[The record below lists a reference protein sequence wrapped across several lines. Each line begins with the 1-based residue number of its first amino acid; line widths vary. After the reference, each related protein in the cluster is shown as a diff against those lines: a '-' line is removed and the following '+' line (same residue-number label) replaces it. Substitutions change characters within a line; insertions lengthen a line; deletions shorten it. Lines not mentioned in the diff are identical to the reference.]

1 MTSRS
6 PSGQYNTF
14 HTSMPRSEMHTSRVS
29 GGSASQSSSGASSP
43 RRGRA
48 RMPVV
53 IMSSQMPRLFDNR
66 KHPYSQ
72 LSQSP
77 VSPSLLPKDARANT
91 SYTRFA
97 NRSRLAPTDRP
108 LRSPVIQPQEDQY
121 PRDEMPSP
129 LLLPPQRSSKVETL
143 QPLGQRQANRQH
155 SRNNQHQ
162 MTIDLSGLNNKLG
175 FHVPARETI
184 TPRGSD
190 DESEDLLSFPEKRE
204 RRSGER
210 GGKRNS
216 RSLCIEEKAQAK
228 IRLEDAPTR
237 HSLRNAV
244 SAMPTSRNTGILSPS
259 ERRGRSRE
267 VKPCSRSPKSMS
279 RTVVP
284 SVTVEEYG
292 NGADDMLGEDDVG
305 ETETRTVEEVLSSHP
320 PNGAD
325 RVGSPS
331 AASVTSSMA
340 TRSTTQLMR
349 TSSAERS
356 LSPRAVI
363 STGHPVGPTADSV
376 HKERPGPFRKSGAN
390 KDLHIRAATTISSS
404 ILPPKPVRALS
415 EKTCPTVMKNMVFA
429 PASPVGT
436 TIELA
441 DLDSSMVFSSSS
453 LQMPRRSASISLKR
467 IQDQDLET
475 IMGSTMIKMPSP
487 IASRFPTF
495 NQDSDS
501 LPYEEADPGREDSP
515 VADRHSSSH
524 GPFHWLREAVPKSG
538 EAVPKA
544 RTLIKLVGSKSSRA
558 VRAVSHHSVTG
569 TSDSNLPAEGF
580 ESFGRTALK
589 RNRTASTATEGGDQK
604 RHYTRWDGVE
614 SRITEEDHPFHWA
627 VLQRKHEL
635 RRQSSKQSLRHGLS
649 APTHSPKSINKNTN
663 YQNISSSNDR
673 ATSTTSRQRDTPSR
687 VVSLTSLAHEAVSSL
702 ARPVSHRH
710 KSAPLRVPSYKDT
723 GNVPENILGDNLRS
737 SVSYEVL
744 PYADGLVSLAASFD
758 SKLAYKACKK
768 EEGYVDFDKVLGLD
782 NHDAVQ
788 EEAVGAMAN

>member
-1 MTSRS
+1 M
-6 PSGQYNTF
+6 
-14 HTSMPRSEMHTSRVS
+14 HIPRLF

-53 IMSSQMPRLFDNR
+53 IMSSQMPRLSDNR

-77 VSPSLLPKDARANT
+77 VSPSLLPKDARANIN
-91 SYTRFA
+91 YTRFA
-97 NRSRLAPTDRP
+97 NRSRLAPNDRP
-108 LRSPVIQPQEDQY
+108 LRSPVIHPQVDQY
-121 PRDEMPSP
+121 PRDEIPSP
-129 LLLPPQRSSKVETL
+129 LLLPPQRSTAVETL
-143 QPLGQRQANRQH
+143 QPLGQRDANRQH
-155 SRNNQHQ
+155 SRENLQ

-190 DESEDLLSFPEKRE
+190 DESEDLLSFPGRQGRK
-204 RRSGER
+204 SGER
-210 GGKRNS
+210 GGKRNA

-228 IRLEDAPTR
+228 IRLEDTPTR

-244 SAMPTSRNTGILSPS
+244 SAIPTSRNTGILSPS

-267 VKPCSRSPKSMS
+267 VKPCSRSPQSMS
-279 RTVVP
+279 RPVIP
-284 SVTVEEYG
+284 SMTVEEYG
-292 NGADDMLGEDDVG
+292 HSADGMLGEDDVG
-305 ETETRTVEEVLSSHP
+305 ETETRTVEEVLPSHP
-320 PNGAD
+320 PDRTD
-325 RVGSPS
+325 RVGSS
-331 AASVTSSMA
+331 STASVASSMA
-340 TRSTTQLMR
+340 TRSTTQLVR
-349 TSSAERS
+349 TSTAERS

-363 STGHPVGPTADSV
+363 STEHPVGPTVDGV
-376 HKERPGPFRKSGAN
+376 HKERLGSFPKSGAN
-390 KDLHIRAATTISSS
+390 KDSNIRAATTVSLP

-436 TIELA
+436 TVELA
-441 DLDSSMVFSSSS
+441 DLDSTMVRSGSSP
-453 LQMPRRSASISLKR
+453 QMPRRSASISLKR

-475 IMGSTMIKMPSP
+475 IMGSTTIKMPSP
-487 IASRFPTF
+487 TASRSSLL

-501 LPYEEADPGREDSP
+501 PHYEEADPGREDSLL
-515 VADRHSSSH
+515 ADRHSSSH
-524 GPFHWLREAVPKSG
+524 GPFHWLREVVPKSV

-544 RTLIKLVGSKSSRA
+544 RTLIKLGGSKSSHA
-558 VRAVSHHSVTG
+558 VRAVSHHTVTG
-569 TSDSNLPAEGF
+569 TSDADLPVEGSG
-580 ESFGRTALK
+580 SFGRTVLK
-589 RNRTASTATEGGDQK
+589 RNRTASTAMEGGDQK

-627 VLQRKHEL
+627 VLQRKYEL
-635 RRQSSKQSLRHGLS
+635 RRQSSKQSLGHGLS
-649 APTHSPKSINKNTN
+649 VPSHPPKSINKKDIT
-663 YQNISSSNDR
+663 SSNVR
-673 ATSTTSRQRDTPSR
+673 ATSAASRQRDTPSR

-710 KSAPLRVPSYKDT
+710 KSAPLQVPSYKHI
-723 GNVPENILGDNLRS
+723 GNVPRNFLLGDNLRS

-758 SKLAYKACKK
+758 SKSAYKACKK

-782 NHDAVQ
+782 NHDAVLD
-788 EEAVGAMAN
+788 EAVGAVAD